1 MAIPYFDKLSTRMTI
16 KNNKNLHMNIK
27 KSIAAI
33 LIASSSVV
41 LAQANQ
47 VQNASNYLRNK
58 EFDKA
63 KIAADAAAVHES
75 SINNPKLW
83 MYRGKIY
90 QELYFSK
97 EAAIRALDAEA
108 EEKALESYIT
118 CLKLDKDNVYKDE
131 VKGLIVQ
138 AVAAASNKANMY
150 SQTKEYDKAL
160 KCYDLI
166 ENALPYDYDQGMKRA
181 NITKEKLLYYKFDMF
196 KYAANKEKTKEY
208 ADKLIAIK
216 YKDAKIYTDM
226 VKLSLIDRDT
236 TRALDYIGKG
246 KLMFEDN
253 MDLINQEINIYLAR
267 NKTNELK
274 DKLTAAIELSPDNE
288 VMHAILANLY
298 QKTNEKEKAEAEY
311 LKSLEIKPD
320 YEIAN
325 YNLGV
330 MYFNIGNEWNDKLG
344 ALPPKETVKAK
355 EYETKAN
362 EYFKKAVVNFEKS
375 YEVSPDKAT
384 KQQLRKL
391 FLRLGETEKADK
403 YK

>member
-1 MAIPYFDKLSTRMTI
+1 MS
-16 KNNKNLHMNIK
+16 IK
-27 KSIAAI
+27 KTFTTI
-33 LIASSSVV
+33 LIASATVV
-41 LAQANQ
+41 VAQSNQ

-63 KIAADAAAVHES
+63 KIAADAASVHETTM
-75 SINNPKLW
+75 NNPKLW

-90 QELYFSK
+90 QEIYFSK
-97 EAAIRALDAEA
+97 DAAIKNLDADA

-118 CLKLDKDNVYKDE
+118 CLKNDKDNIYKDE

-138 AVAAASNKANMY
+138 ASAGVSNKANFFV
-150 SQTKEYDKAL
+150 QNKEYDKAIR
-160 KCYDLI
+160 CYDLV
-166 ENALPYDYDQGMKRA
+166 EAALPYDFDQGMKRN
-181 NITKEKLLYYKFDMF
+181 NITKEKLMYNKFDMY
-196 KYAANKEKTKEY
+196 KYAANKDKTKEY
-208 ADKLIAIK
+208 ADKLIGIK
-216 YKDAKIYTDM
+216 YKDVKIYTDM

-236 TRALDYIGKG
+236 TKALDYIGKG

-274 DKLTAAIELSPDNE
+274 NKLTAAIEVSPDNE
-288 VMHAILANLY
+288 VLHAILANLY
-298 QKTNEKEKAEAEY
+298 QKTNEIEKAEAEY
-311 LKSLEIKPD
+311 LKALEIKPD

-330 MYFNIGNEWNDKLG
+330 MYFNTGNQWNDKLG

-362 EYFKKAVVNFEKS
+362 EYFRKAVANFEKS
-375 YEVSPDKAT
+375 YEFSHDKAT

-391 FLRLGETEKADK
+391 FLRLGEMEKADK

>member
-1 MAIPYFDKLSTRMTI
+1 
-16 KNNKNLHMNIK
+16 MNIK
-27 KSIAAI
+27 KSITAI
-33 LIASSSVV
+33 LIASASVV

-47 VQNASNYLRNK
+47 MQNANNYLRNK

-63 KIAADAAAVHES
+63 KASADAASIHEVTM
-75 SINNPKLW
+75 NNPKLW

-90 QELYFSK
+90 QEIYFSK
-97 EAAIRALDAEA
+97 EAPVKALDSES
-108 EEKALESYIT
+108 EEKALESYIK

-150 SQTKEYDKAL
+150 SQAKEYEKAL

-166 ENALPYDYDQGMKRA
+166 EAALPFDFDQGMKRA

-196 KYAANKEKTKEY
+196 KYAANKEKTKEF
-208 ADKLIAIK
+208 ADKLIDIK
-216 YKDAKIYTDM
+216 YKDVKIYTDM
-226 VKLSLIDRDT
+226 VKLSLLDRDT
-236 TRALDYIGKG
+236 TKALEYIGKG

-298 QKTNEKEKAEAEY
+298 QKTNEKDKAEAEY

-330 MYFNIGNEWNDKLG
+330 MYFNTANEWNEKLG
-344 ALPPKETVKAK
+344 ALPPKETAKAK

-362 EYFKKAVVNFEKS
+362 EYFRKAVANFEKS

>member
-1 MAIPYFDKLSTRMTI
+1 MS
-16 KNNKNLHMNIK
+16 IK
-27 KSIAAI
+27 KTITTI
-33 LIASSSVV
+33 LIASATVV
-41 LAQANQ
+41 MAQSNQ

-63 KIAADAAAVHES
+63 KIAADAASVHETTV
-75 SINNPKLW
+75 NNPKLW
-83 MYRGKIY
+83 KYRGQIY
-90 QELYFSK
+90 QEIYFSK
-97 EAAIRALDAEA
+97 DAAVRALDAEA
-108 EEKALESYIT
+108 EEKALESYVK
-118 CLKLDKDNVYKDE
+118 CLKLDKDNNAYKDD

-138 AVAAASNKANMY
+138 AVAATSNKANMY
-150 SQTKEYDKAL
+150 VQAKEYDKAL

-166 ENALPYDYDQGMKRA
+166 ESALPYDFDQGMKRA
-181 NITKEKLLYYKFDMF
+181 NITKEKLMYYKFDMY

-208 ADKLIAIK
+208 ADKLIDIK
-216 YKDAKIYTDM
+216 YKDVKIYTDM

-236 TRALDYIGKG
+236 TKALDYIGKG

-288 VMHAILANLY
+288 VLHAILANLY
-298 QKTNEKEKAEAEY
+298 QKTNDKDKAEAEY
-311 LKSLEIKPD
+311 LKALEIKPD

-330 MYFNIGNEWNDKLG
+330 MYFNTANEWNDKLG
-344 ALPPKETVKAK
+344 SLPPKETAKAK

>member
-1 MAIPYFDKLSTRMTI
+1 MMS
-16 KNNKNLHMNIK
+16 IK
-27 KSIAAI
+27 KSITAF
-33 LIASSSVV
+33 LIASATIVV
-41 LAQANQ
+41 AQSNQ

-63 KIAADAAAVHES
+63 KASADAAAVNETTM
-75 SINNPKLW
+75 NNPKLW

-90 QELYFSK
+90 QEIYFSK
-97 EAAIRALDAEA
+97 DPIIKALDTDA
-108 EEKALESYIT
+108 EEKALESYIN
-118 CLKLDKDNVYKDE
+118 CLKNDKDNIYKDE

-138 AVAAASNKANMY
+138 ASAGVSNKANRFV
-150 SQTKEYDKAL
+150 QNKEYDKAL
-160 KCYDLI
+160 RCYELI
-166 ENALPYDYDQGMKRA
+166 ENALPYDFDQGMKRN
-181 NITKEKLLYYKFDMF
+181 NITKEKLMYNKFDMY

-208 ADKLIAIK
+208 AYKLIDIK
-216 YKDAKIYTDM
+216 YKDVKIYTDM

-236 TRALDYIGKG
+236 VKALSYIAKG

-253 MDLINQEINIYLAR
+253 MELINQEINIYLAR

-274 DKLTAAIELSPDNE
+274 DKLNAAIEISPDNE
-288 VMHAILANLY
+288 VLHAILANLY
-298 QKTNEKEKAEAEY
+298 QKTNEKDKAEAEY
-311 LKSLEIKPD
+311 LKALEIKPD

-330 MYFNIGNEWNDKLG
+330 MNFNTGNEWNDKLG
-344 ALPPKETVKAK
+344 ALPPKETAKAK

-362 EYFKKAVVNFEKS
+362 EYFRKAVANFEKS

>member
-1 MAIPYFDKLSTRMTI
+1 
-16 KNNKNLHMNIK
+16 MNIK
-27 KSIAAI
+27 TTITAI
-33 LIASSSVV
+33 LIASASVAV
-41 LAQANQ
+41 SQANQ
-47 VQNASNYLRNK
+47 VQNAGNYLRNK

-63 KIAADAAAVHES
+63 KVSADAASVHETTV
-75 SINNPKLW
+75 NNPKLW

-90 QELYFSK
+90 QEIYFSK
-97 EAAIRALDAEA
+97 EPAIKNLDPEA
-108 EEKALESYIT
+108 EEKALESYIK
-118 CLKLDKDNVYKDE
+118 CLKNDKDNYYRDDE
-131 VKGLIVQ
+131 GVKGLIVQ
-138 AVAAASNKANMY
+138 AVAAASNKANFY
-150 SQTKEYDKAL
+150 VQGKEYEKAL

-166 ENALPYDYDQGMKRA
+166 EAALPYDFDQGMKRA
-181 NITKEKLLYYKFDMF
+181 NITKEKLVYYKFDMY

-208 ADKLIAIK
+208 ADKLINMK

-226 VKLSLIDRDT
+226 VKISLIDRDT
-236 TRALDYIGKG
+236 TKALDYIAKG

-274 DKLTAAIELSPDNE
+274 DKLTAAIEVSPDNE
-288 VMHAILANLY
+288 VLHAVLANLY

-311 LKSLEIKPD
+311 VKSLEIKPD

-330 MYFNIGNEWNDKLG
+330 MYFNTANEWNDKLG
-344 ALPPKETVKAK
+344 ALPPKETAKAK

-362 EYFKKAVVNFEKS
+362 EYFRKAVVNFEKS

>member
-1 MAIPYFDKLSTRMTI
+1 MS
-16 KNNKNLHMNIK
+16 IK
-27 KSIAAI
+27 KTITAI
-33 LIASSSVV
+33 LIASATIAA
-41 LAQANQ
+41 AQSHQ

-63 KIAADAAAVHES
+63 KISADAASIHETTM
-75 SINNPKLW
+75 NNPKLW
-83 MYRGKIY
+83 MLRGKIY
-90 QELYFSK
+90 QEIYFSK
-97 EAAIRALDAEA
+97 DAAIKNLDLDA
-108 EEKALESYIT
+108 EEKALESYIN
-118 CLKLDKDNVYKDE
+118 CLKNDKDNIYKDE

-138 AVAAASNKANMY
+138 TTAGVSNKANRFV
-150 SQTKEYDKAL
+150 QAKEYDKAL
-160 KCYDLI
+160 RCYELI
-166 ENALPYDYDQGMKRA
+166 EAALPYDFDQGMKRN
-181 NITKEKLLYYKFDMF
+181 NITKEKLMYNKFEMY
-196 KYAANKEKTKEY
+196 KYAANKEKTKEF
-208 ADKLIAIK
+208 ADKLIDIK

-236 TRALDYIGKG
+236 VKALSYIGKG

-253 MDLINQEINIYLAR
+253 MELINQEINIYLAR

-274 DKLTAAIELSPDNE
+274 DKLNAAIEISPDNE
-288 VMHAILANLY
+288 VLHAILANLY
-298 QKTNEKEKAEAEY
+298 QKTNENDKAEAEY
-311 LKSLEIKPD
+311 LKALEIKPD

-330 MYFNIGNEWNDKLG
+330 MYFNTGNQWNDKLG
-344 ALPPKETVKAK
+344 ALPPKETAKAK

-362 EYFKKAVVNFEKS
+362 EYFRKAVVNFEKS

-391 FLRLGETEKADK
+391 YLRLGEMEKADK

>member
-1 MAIPYFDKLSTRMTI
+1 MS
-16 KNNKNLHMNIK
+16 IK
-27 KSIAAI
+27 KTFTAI
-33 LIASSSVV
+33 LIASATIAV
-41 LAQANQ
+41 AQSHQ

-63 KIAADAAAVHES
+63 KIAADAAAIHETT
-75 SINNPKLW
+75 INNPKLW
-83 MYRGKIY
+83 MLRGKIY
-90 QELYFSK
+90 QEIYFSK
-97 EAAIRALDAEA
+97 DAAIKNLDLDA
-108 EEKALESYIT
+108 EEKALESYIN
-118 CLKLDKDNVYKDE
+118 CLKNDKDNIYKDE

-138 AVAAASNKANMY
+138 ATAGVSNKANRFV
-150 SQTKEYDKAL
+150 QNKEYDKAL
-160 KCYDLI
+160 RCYELI
-166 ENALPYDYDQGMKRA
+166 ENALPYDYDQGMKRN
-181 NITKEKLLYYKFDMF
+181 NITKEKLMYNKFEMY
-196 KYAANKEKTKEY
+196 KYAANKEKTKEF
-208 ADKLIAIK
+208 ADKLIDIK

-236 TRALDYIGKG
+236 VKALGYIAKG

-253 MDLINQEINIYLAR
+253 MELINQEINIYLAR

-274 DKLTAAIELSPDNE
+274 DKLNAAIEISPDNE
-288 VMHAILANLY
+288 VLHAILANLY
-298 QKTNEKEKAEAEY
+298 QKTNENDKAEVEY
-311 LKSLEIKPD
+311 LKALEIKPD

-330 MYFNIGNEWNDKLG
+330 MYFNIANQWNDKLG
-344 ALPPKETVKAK
+344 ALPPKETAKAK

-362 EYFKKAVVNFEKS
+362 EYFRKAVVNFEKS

-391 FLRLGETEKADK
+391 YLRLGEMEKADK

>member
-1 MAIPYFDKLSTRMTI
+1 MS
-16 KNNKNLHMNIK
+16 IK
-27 KSIAAI
+27 KTITAI
-33 LIASSSVV
+33 LIASATIVV
-41 LAQANQ
+41 AQSNQ

-63 KIAADAAAVHES
+63 KIAADAASVNETTMS
-75 SINNPKLW
+75 NPKLW
-83 MYRGKIY
+83 MLRGKIY
-90 QELYFSK
+90 QEIYFSK
-97 EAAIRALDAEA
+97 DAAIKNLDTDA

-118 CLKLDKDNVYKDE
+118 CLKNDKDNIYKDE
-131 VKGLIVQ
+131 VKGLLVQ
-138 AVAAASNKANMY
+138 ASAGVSNKAN
-150 SQTKEYDKAL
+150 QFVQNKEYDKAL
-160 KCYDLI
+160 RCYDLI
-166 ENALPYDYDQGMKRA
+166 EKALPYDFDQGMKR
-181 NITKEKLLYYKFDMF
+181 NNLTKEKLMYNKFDMY

-208 ADKLIAIK
+208 ADKLIDIK
-216 YKDAKIYTDM
+216 YKDVKIYTDM

-236 TRALDYIGKG
+236 TKALEYITKG

-253 MDLINQEINIYLAR
+253 MTLINQEIDIYLKR

-274 DKLTAAIELSPDNE
+274 TKLSDAINISPDNE
-288 VMHAILANLY
+288 VLHAILANLY
-298 QKTNEKEKAEAEY
+298 QKTNENDKAEVEY
-311 LKSLEIKPD
+311 LKALEIKPD

-330 MYFNIGNEWNDKLG
+330 MYFNIGNQWNDKLG
-344 ALPPKETVKAK
+344 ALPPKETAKAK

-362 EYFKKAVVNFEKS
+362 EYFKKAIANFEKS

>member
-1 MAIPYFDKLSTRMTI
+1 MSI
-16 KNNKNLHMNIK
+16 KNTLTT
-27 KSIAAI
+27 I
-33 LIASSSVV
+33 LIASASIA

-47 VQNASNYLRNK
+47 MQNASNYLRNK

-63 KIAADAAAVHES
+63 KVSADAASTHEVTM
-75 SINNPKLW
+75 NNPKLW

-90 QELYFSK
+90 QEIYFSR
-97 EAAIRALDAEA
+97 EATVKALDIEA
-108 EEKALESYIT
+108 EEKALESYIK

-138 AVAAASNKANMY
+138 ATAAASNKANMY
-150 SQTKEYDKAL
+150 SQAKEYDKAL
-160 KCYDLI
+160 RCYDLI
-166 ENALPYDYDQGMKRA
+166 EAALPYDFDQGMKRN

-208 ADKLIAIK
+208 ADKLIDIK
-216 YKDAKIYTDM
+216 YKDVKIYTDM
-226 VKLSLIDRDT
+226 VKLSLLDKDT
-236 TRALDYIGKG
+236 TKALDYIVKG

-253 MDLINQEINIYLAR
+253 MELINQEINIYLAR

-311 LKSLEIKPD
+311 IKALEIKPD

-330 MYFNIGNEWNDKLG
+330 MYFNTANEWNDKLG
-344 ALPPKETVKAK
+344 ALPPKETAKAK
-355 EYETKAN
+355 EYEAKAN
-362 EYFKKAVVNFEKS
+362 EYFRKAVTNFEKS

>member
-1 MAIPYFDKLSTRMTI
+1 MS
-16 KNNKNLHMNIK
+16 IK
-27 KSIAAI
+27 KSITAI
-33 LIASSSVV
+33 LIASAS
-41 LAQANQ
+41 LAMAQANQ

-63 KIAADAAAVHES
+63 KIAADAAAIHES
-75 SINNPKLW
+75 TINNPKLW

-90 QELYFSK
+90 QEIYFSK
-97 EAAIRALDAEA
+97 DAAIKNLDLDA
-108 EEKALESYIT
+108 EEKALESYIN
-118 CLKLDKDNVYKDE
+118 CLKNDKDNIYKDE

-138 AVAAASNKANMY
+138 ASAGVSNKANRFV
-150 SQTKEYDKAL
+150 QNKEYDKAL
-160 KCYDLI
+160 ICYDLI
-166 ENALPYDYDQGMKRA
+166 ERALPYDFDQGMKRN
-181 NITKEKLLYYKFDMF
+181 NITKEKLMYNKFDMY

-208 ADKLIAIK
+208 ADKLIDIK
-216 YKDAKIYTDM
+216 YKDVKIYTDM

-236 TRALDYIGKG
+236 VKALSYIAKG

-274 DKLTAAIELSPDNE
+274 DKLTSAIEVSPDNE
-288 VMHAILANLY
+288 VLHAILANLY
-298 QKTNEKEKAEAEY
+298 QKTNENDKAEAEY
-311 LKSLEIKPD
+311 LKALEIKPD

-330 MYFNIGNEWNDKLG
+330 MNFNTGNQWNDKLG
-344 ALPPKETVKAK
+344 ALPPKETAKAK

-362 EYFKKAVVNFEKS
+362 EYFRKAVANFEKS

>member
-1 MAIPYFDKLSTRMTI
+1 MSI
-16 KNNKNLHMNIK
+16 KNTLTT
-27 KSIAAI
+27 I
-33 LIASSSVV
+33 LIASASAV

-47 VQNASNYLRNK
+47 MQNASNYLRNK

-63 KIAADAAAVHES
+63 KVSADAASIHEVTM
-75 SINNPKLW
+75 NNPKLW

-90 QELYFSK
+90 QEIYFSK
-97 EAAIRALDAEA
+97 EATVKALDAEA
-108 EEKALESYIT
+108 EEKALESYIK

-138 AVAAASNKANMY
+138 ATAAASNKANMY
-150 SQTKEYDKAL
+150 SQSKEYDKAIR
-160 KCYDLI
+160 CYDLI
-166 ENALPYDYDQGMKRA
+166 EAALPYDFDQGMKRN
-181 NITKEKLLYYKFDMF
+181 NITKEKLLFYKFDMF
-196 KYAANKEKTKEY
+196 KYAANKEKTKEF
-208 ADKLIAIK
+208 ADKLIDIK
-216 YKDAKIYTDM
+216 YKDVKIYTDM
-226 VKLSLIDRDT
+226 VKLSLLDRDT
-236 TRALDYIGKG
+236 TKALDYIGKG

-298 QKTNEKEKAEAEY
+298 QKTNEKDKAEAEY
-311 LKSLEIKPD
+311 LKALEIKPD

-330 MYFNIGNEWNDKLG
+330 MYFNTANEWNDKLG
-344 ALPPKETVKAK
+344 ALPPKETAKAK

-362 EYFKKAVVNFEKS
+362 EYFRKAVTNFEKS